1 MPDVT
6 CPRCRTDLH
15 DHGAIAW
22 PVEMDDPGR
31 AIYRC
36 ATDGCGPLAV
46 VEGDQ
51 VTWFYPDG
59 GEELALLRAAHKTR
73 DAFIEAVRAAD
84 RAPAASEEFGPA
96 VAEEKRARAAQTAAA
111 DALDAYYAAHPEVRP

>member
-1 MPDVT
+1 MPDVK

-51 VTWFYPDG
+51 VTWYYPNG
-59 GEELALLRAAHKTR
+59 GEELALLRAERK
-73 DAFIEAVRAAD
+73 
-84 RAPAASEEFGPA
+84 AAS
-96 VAEEKRARAAQTAAA
+96 AANAAWMMYRRDPVPERLRQA
-111 DALDAYYAAHPEVRP
+111 IIAQDAYAEAKEGAE